1 MSSIESAEQIGE
13 LRALM
18 DEALGAADALELE
31 MVAVHLSM
39 AIDALAGVTAEIAE

>member
-1 MSSIESAEQIGE
+1 MSTIESAGQIGE
-13 LRALM
+13 LRALL

-39 AIDALAGVTAEIAE
+39 AKDALTRLDAAAE